1 MDSTDLKILAALQE
15 DASLSI
21 AEIGVRVG
29 LSQTPCW
36 KRIQRLEADGVI
48 TRRVALLSEEKLG
61 LGLCVF
67 VSIVAGEH
75 SDAWLQRFAAEVT
88 RMPEVVEFHRLAGD
102 VDYVLRVLVADMA
115 AFDRFYKRLI
125 AIIPLRNVV
134 SRFSMERIKRTT
146 ALPFEAEVKRED
158 RVFEIARAAAV

>member
-1 MDSTDLKILAALQE
+1 MDKTDLKILAILQE

-21 AEIGVRVG
+21 AEIGARVG

-36 KRIQRLEADGVI
+36 KRIQRLEATGAI

-61 LGLCVF
+61 LRLCAY

-75 SDAWLQRFAAEVT
+75 SDLWLSRFTEQVA

-102 VDYVLRVLVADMA
+102 IDYILRVLVEDMA

-125 AIIPLRNVV
+125 SIMPLRNVV
-134 SRFSMERIKRTT
+134 SRFSMERLKATT
-146 ALPFEAEVKRED
+146 ALPFKEAVAKEVRS
-158 RVFEIARAAAV
+158 FEIAMAAAI